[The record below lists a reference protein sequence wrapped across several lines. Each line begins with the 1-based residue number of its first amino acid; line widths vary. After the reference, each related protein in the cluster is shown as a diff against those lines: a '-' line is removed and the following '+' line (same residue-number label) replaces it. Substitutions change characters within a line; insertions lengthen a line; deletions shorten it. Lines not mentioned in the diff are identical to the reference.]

1 MVSEKSVLISR
12 NLYDDKASLS
22 QIGSFLT
29 DTENMMIKSL
39 SIDQSNLTNSVI
51 FSYHQFHTILKP
63 YFSLIV
69 IFLLKLF
76 FSLYCDYKFQE

>member
-12 NLYDDKASLS
+12 NLYDDKAFLS

-29 DTENMMIKSL
+29 DNENIMIKSL
-39 SIDQSNLTNSVI
+39 SIDQSNLTSSVI
-51 FSYHQFHTILKP
+51 FSYHQFHTILMP

-69 IFLLKLF
+69 IFLIKLSF
-76 FSLYCDYKFQE
+76 FIYCDYKFQE